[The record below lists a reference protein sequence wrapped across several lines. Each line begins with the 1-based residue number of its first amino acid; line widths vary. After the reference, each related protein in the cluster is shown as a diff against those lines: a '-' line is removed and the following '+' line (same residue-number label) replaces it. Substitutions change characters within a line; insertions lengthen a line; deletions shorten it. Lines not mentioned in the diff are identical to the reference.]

1 MTIAGVAWGV
11 YSLRG
16 RGSTDALGVTAGNFL
31 RSVPFALIA
40 TFATLVLGTA
50 HATQRGV
57 LLAIL
62 SGALTSGIGY
72 AIWYAALRSLTATRA
87 ALVQLSVPIIAA
99 LGGVALVQEK
109 VTARLVIASL
119 LVLSGIALAVSTR
132 STQRPKT

>member
-1 MTIAGVAWGV
+1 
-11 YSLRG
+11 
-16 RGSTDALGVTAGNFL
+16 
-31 RSVPFALIA
+31 
-40 TFATLVLGTA
+40 
-50 HATQRGV
+50 V